1 MATCLA
7 TFPPSSSSVCIAQE
21 ASKRMIISRLLILLP
36 GKEEVGHTQPSCLWK
51 QLHPWLLMS
60 SASSVT
66 ITLGVGL
73 LVWNDITVTHALV
86 VHVYKHLWHIS
97 QG

>member
-1 MATCLA
+1 M
-7 TFPPSSSSVCIAQE
+7 
-21 ASKRMIISRLLILLP
+21 MISHLLILLP
-36 GKEEVGHTQPSCLWK
+36 GKEEVDTHSPVFLWK

-73 LVWNDITVTHALV
+73 LVWNDITVTPALV
-86 VHVYKHLWHIS
+86 VHVYKHPFAHLSGMMI
-97 QG
+97 